1 MHHTEAIVK
10 YLPFSRF
17 KRAQRIKTV
26 DSAIDDLK
34 ESRYVQEMFDV
45 HSTRFVSSRLTE
57 ETFTAEELRDML
69 FGLCA
74 VVKGD
79 VESEL
84 ILTTHTNVL
93 LLRQVFRQA
102 EKWHLKL
109 SAEACA
115 FK

>member
-1 MHHTEAIVK
+1 MSITCILRV
-10 YLPFSRF
+10 
-17 KRAQRIKTV
+17 
-26 DSAIDDLK
+26 
-34 ESRYVQEMFDV
+34 
-45 HSTRFVSSRLTE
+45 FVSSRLTE

-84 ILTTHTNVL
+84 IHTTHTNVL

-109 SAEACA
+109 SADVSELDNQ
-115 FK
+115 